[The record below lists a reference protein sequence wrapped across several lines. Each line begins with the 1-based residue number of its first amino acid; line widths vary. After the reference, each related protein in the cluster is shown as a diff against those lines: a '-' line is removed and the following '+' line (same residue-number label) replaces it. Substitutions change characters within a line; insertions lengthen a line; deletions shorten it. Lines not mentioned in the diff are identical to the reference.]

1 MARQPDIKITT
12 DDLSEIVYSN
22 LRIGDTPLR
31 ELKPDKGNGPPAGLL
46 YIDTGGKKFSEI
58 KPWDFD
64 LIAYHYRIVDYNF
77 DKNDFTHD
85 WVEKAS
91 ERPWRIRVDWPAELE
106 TGKLVR
112 VLVLPFKKWR
122 DTLDC
127 AQLPE
132 YRYGYELPHLLV
144 SERLTLQDAARLENM
159 LPAIVRI
166 MSYSYLGEQANHFAI
181 SFLMFI
187 HLFELEGT
195 AERYG
200 FSPVLSRRSFDNCS
214 LPREKLEKFKSMSED
229 EKVQL
234 ELSLNLPSFKMEHII
249 RSWDTFGQR
258 MAAGFADSPRYTKGI
273 LDRSVIPPVTLPYEK
288 IRQRMEARGG
298 KFEPP
303 DVRVPYQDAKLIK
316 SLTGFLQRLGTEHDL
331 AVNHL
336 TNAFNDARAA
346 LMQNRSVFKR
356 YGQYWITAF
365 AGVIKSFRDRKGM
378 QYIHFLLAHPSDP
391 DKPVEY
397 HVLDLIGL
405 VEGRSYD
412 AVSNALSLFTK
423 EGLSMIGLSVID
435 LKQPEKLVSRR
446 TTQAVRRRRDDI
458 IDKLAANRFSDPYE
472 RIDLE
477 RDLEDLKRYMSAA
490 VGLWGRDRTDSK
502 AVKNAR
508 ASVAKVIKAAITE
521 IGKENKPLS
530 VHFHNSIHTGKHLHY
545 SPERPIVWQL

>member
-22 LRIGDTPLR
+22 LRIGDMPLR
-31 ELKPDKGNGPPAGLL
+31 ELKPEKGNGPPVGLL

-64 LIAYHYRIVDYNF
+64 LIAYHYRIVDHNF

-91 ERPWRIRVDWPAELE
+91 ERPWRVRVYWPAELE

-112 VLVLPFKKWR
+112 VLVLPFKRWR

-166 MSYSYLGEQANHFAI
+166 MNYSCLGEQANHFAI
-181 SFLMFI
+181 SFLTFI
-187 HLFELEGT
+187 HLFESEGT
-195 AERYG
+195 AEQYG

-234 ELSLNLPSFKMEHII
+234 ELSLNLPSFKMEHLI
-249 RSWDTFGQR
+249 RSWDDFGQR
-258 MAAGFADSPRYTKGI
+258 MAARFADLPRDTEGI
-273 LDRSVIPPVTLPYEK
+273 LDCSVIPPVPLSYER
-288 IRQRMEARGG
+288 IRQRMEARGQ
-298 KFEPP
+298 KFAAP
-303 DVRVPYQDAKLIK
+303 DVRISYQQSKLMAELI
-316 SLTGFLQRLGTEHDL
+316 GILQERGMEHDK
-331 AVNHL
+331 AVDSLRDSLIETH
-336 TNAFNDARAA
+336 AA
-346 LMQNRSVFKR
+346 SNTELSVFQKLDR
-356 YGQYWITAF
+356 YWMTAF
-365 AGVIKSFRDRKGM
+365 TGIAQRIPDTKGM
-378 QYIHFLLAHPSDP
+378 QYIHFLLNHQSKP

-405 VEGRSYD
+405 VEGHPYDTAVQALNRLSREQLGEMGLDRSWLEKP
-412 AVSNALSLFTK
+412 V
-423 EGLSMIGLSVID
+423 MVID
-435 LKQPEKLVSRR
+435 RR
-446 TTQAVRRRRDDI
+446 TQ
-458 IDKLAANRFSDPYE
+458 
-472 RIDLE
+472 
-477 RDLEDLKRYMSAA
+477 
-490 VGLWGRDRTDSK
+490 
-502 AVKNAR
+502 
-508 ASVAKVIKAAITE
+508 
-521 IGKENKPLS
+521 
-530 VHFHNSIHTGKHLHY
+530 
-545 SPERPIVWQL
+545 